1 MRKLNE
7 IERWNTALMI
17 AIRDLENPNKETRDV
32 ATDSGVT
39 VEFME
44 IRERLIEHAHG
55 LFAFDRSSPD

>member
-17 AIRDLENPNKETRDV
+17 AIDDLNNPNKETRDS
-32 ATDSGVT
+32 ATKADVT

-44 IRERLIEHAHG
+44 IRQQLIEYAHG
-55 LFAFDRSSPD
+55 LFAFDKSSPD